1 MLSRIQIKVP
11 ITIVLGLFLV
21 LLISKDFNNPN
32 QRSITG
38 DAEAYYAYLPAIII
52 YHDLDY
58 NFLSEVNK
66 KYYADNTKDFLID
79 FQGEKVNK
87 TFPGIALL
95 YLPFFLIAHVLTFLF
110 GAEMDGYSSIYQV
123 CFTIGHFVYLL
134 LGLMA
139 MQKVLLQLSF
149 SKQITNWVLLIIVLG
164 TNMFFYV
171 VFDQSVT
178 HIHNF
183 FLINYCLLN
192 ILKHRESGTL
202 KFIYTA
208 LFTLALIGITRPTNV
223 LVIGLIIFFIPTVSF
238 YRELLQ
244 RLFQLKPF
252 IMVVLSTVPLFLI
265 PFILWK
271 LQTGHWVVYSY
282 GDEGFDFK
290 HPEIFN
296 FLLSYF
302 KGWWLYTPL
311 ALIILLLGFGIL
323 WKQNKKQ
330 FVIGITLF
338 AVLVY
343 VFSSWWCWYY
353 GAGMSQRVMID
364 YTIVLAYLL
373 GLILMKAQH
382 LGKRSWPLYLV
393 VTLLVFL
400 NVFQAVQI
408 KTGIIQFGSATK
420 AQYWDNFLSLKKV
433 AKIYPPS
440 HWTTLNY
447 KQLNL
452 QDRESIIKGH
462 VYGDA
467 IRVAAYESYSAT
479 CQVNFNGVIEG
490 SKLLIRFSAKAS
502 TDVELTRMV
511 VFLGNT
517 EPALARTLFLSDYT
531 IKGEWVTM
539 EFLVQDFESF
549 DDAIQFYFWNGDSN
563 EGVEIKDIEVKQ
575 YYSDEYF

>member
-38 DAEAYYAYLPAIII
+38 DAEAYYSYLPAIII

-183 FLINYCLLN
+183 FLINYCLMN
-192 ILKHRESGTL
+192 ILKYRESGAL

-223 LVIGLIIFFIPTVSF
+223 LVIGLIVFFIPTVSF

-296 FLLSYF
+296 FLFSYF

-323 WKQNKKQ
+323 WKQNKQQ

-373 GLILMKAQH
+373 GLILMKAQQ

>member
-1 MLSRIQIKVP
+1 MMLSRIQIKVP

-149 SKQITNWVLLIIVLG
+149 SKQITNWVLL
-164 TNMFFYV
+164 MFFYV

-244 RLFQLKPF
+244 D
-252 IMVVLSTVPLFLI
+252 
-265 PFILWK
+265 
-271 LQTGHWVVYSY
+271 Y
-282 GDEGFDFK
+282 
-290 HPEIFN
+290 FN
-296 FLLSYF
+296 
-302 KGWWLYTPL
+302 
-311 ALIILLLGFGIL
+311 
-323 WKQNKKQ
+323 
-330 FVIGITLF
+330 
-338 AVLVY
+338 
-343 VFSSWWCWYY
+343 
-353 GAGMSQRVMID
+353 
-364 YTIVLAYLL
+364 
-373 GLILMKAQH
+373 
-382 LGKRSWPLYLV
+382 
-393 VTLLVFL
+393 
-400 NVFQAVQI
+400 
-408 KTGIIQFGSATK
+408 
-420 AQYWDNFLSLKKV
+420 
-433 AKIYPPS
+433 
-440 HWTTLNY
+440 
-447 KQLNL
+447 
-452 QDRESIIKGH
+452 
-462 VYGDA
+462 
-467 IRVAAYESYSAT
+467 
-479 CQVNFNGVIEG
+479 
-490 SKLLIRFSAKAS
+490 
-502 TDVELTRMV
+502 
-511 VFLGNT
+511 
-517 EPALARTLFLSDYT
+517 
-531 IKGEWVTM
+531 
-539 EFLVQDFESF
+539 
-549 DDAIQFYFWNGDSN
+549 
-563 EGVEIKDIEVKQ
+563 
-575 YYSDEYF
+575 